1 MRAMNT
7 GSTDSVRVAFPA
19 DTVNMAIARTVAA
32 AIAARADLTVD
43 QVEDVR
49 LAMDEATSHM
59 IRAATPGATVTIDL
73 WVSGSVVHAQ
83 LSCPV
88 DSASPPE
95 PDPFSWTVLTA
106 LVGAARL
113 QVEAGTLSLHW
124 ELANDHPVRA

>member
-7 GSTDSVRVAFPA
+7 DSTDGVRVEFPA
-19 DTVNMAIARTVAA
+19 DTVNMAMARTVAA
-32 AIAARADLTVD
+32 AMAARADLSVD

-73 WVSGSVVHAQ
+73 WVSGSAVHAK
-83 LSCPV
+83 LSCPIG
-88 DSASPPE
+88 AAAPPE

-113 QVEAGTLSLHW
+113 QVEAGILSLHW
-124 ELANDHPVRA
+124 ELANDHPVHA

>member
-1 MRAMNT
+1 MRDMTT
-7 GSTDSVRVAFPA
+7 GPTDSVRVEFPA

-32 AIAARADLTVD
+32 AMAARADLTVD

-59 IRAATPGATVTIDL
+59 IRAATPGSTVTIDL
-73 WVSGSVVHAQ
+73 WLSDGAVHAM

-88 DSASPPE
+88 GTEVPPD

-106 LVGAARL
+106 LVGSARL
-113 QVEAGTLSLHW
+113 QVTAETLSLQW
-124 ELANDHPVRA
+124 ELANDHRVHA

>member
-1 MRAMNT
+1 MNPV
-7 GSTDSVRVAFPA
+7 STDGVRVEFPA

-32 AIAARADLTVD
+32 AMAARANLTMD

-59 IRAATPGATVTIDL
+59 IRAATPGSTVTIDL
-73 WVSGSVVHAQ
+73 WITSGAVHAA

-88 DSASPPE
+88 GSQPPPE

-106 LVGAARL
+106 LVGSATL
-113 QVEAGTLSLHW
+113 HVEAGKLSLRW
-124 ELANDHPVRA
+124 EIANDHPAHA